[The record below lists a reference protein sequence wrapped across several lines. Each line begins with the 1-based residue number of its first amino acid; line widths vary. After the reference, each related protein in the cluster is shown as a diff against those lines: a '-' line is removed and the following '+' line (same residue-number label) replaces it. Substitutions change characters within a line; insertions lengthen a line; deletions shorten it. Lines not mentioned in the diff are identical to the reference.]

1 MTEKP
6 NVNQQTALA
15 MWNAGKTLREI
26 GNHFSI
32 SPWAARWAI
41 ERAEIAGY
49 GAARRGRA
57 KIEVSAPPMIA
68 IWYPKGEQNDDTAT
82 I

>member
-1 MTEKP
+1 MTDKP
-6 NVNQQTALA
+6 NVNQVTALA
-15 MWNAGKTLREI
+15 MWNAGQTLRQI

-41 ERAEIAGY
+41 ERAEIAGH
-49 GAARRGRA
+49 GVARRGRA
-57 KIEVSAPPMIA
+57 KAEASAPPMIA
-68 IWYPKGEQNDDTAT
+68 IWYPKGEQNDCTAA

>member
-1 MTEKP
+1 MTEEP
-6 NVNQQTALA
+6 NVNQVTALA

-49 GAARRGRA
+49 GAARRGRP
-57 KIEVSAPPMIA
+57 KVEPPTPPMVEF
-68 IWYPKGEQNDDTAT
+68 WYGKK
-82 I
+82 